1 MKKRYGYGEFE
12 RQNDGQGRRGWR
24 GTPNDS
30 TGIKKKEKKENNWP
44 TLHCQ
49 RMRQRPKK
57 KGNTR
62 TTTTTHFSKD
72 VERKTI
78 TSTAINQNKKYK
90 KHFGNGFFWS
100 MISHQ
105 GSRFLFFPSLA
116 LSTLFLRSVVCPQDH
131 IRCFFRASLKIPF
144 PVLRML
150 PKHRGRKINKRMYK
164 KRIWLMWACT
174 FATCFFSSF
183 FVIEVA
189 YLFSL
194 GGLFVWLSHLIR

>member
-1 MKKRYGYGEFE
+1 MGMGNLKDKTTGRGGGAGGAHQTIVPALKKE
-12 RQNDGQGRRGWR
+12 
-24 GTPNDS
+24 
-30 TGIKKKEKKENNWP
+30 IKKKTTGQPSTANACVND
-44 TLHCQ
+44 Q
-49 RMRQRPKK
+49 K

-62 TTTTTHFSKD
+62 TTTTIHFSKD
-72 VERKTI
+72 VEKKTI

-174 FATCFFSSF
+174 FATCFFSF
-183 FVIEVA
+183 FVIEVT
-189 YLFSL
+189 YLFSRWF
-194 GGLFVWLSHLIR
+194 FV